1 MNMTR
6 SLPHRSRL
14 ALVLR
19 LAAQLEQANVAYC
32 HWKSNHRIGEF
43 LQGAGDLDLLIS
55 PDDSERFRAIIDQLG
70 FLPAAPPAMHTQPA
84 IAHYYGYDVPS
95 GRFVH
100 LHVYDRLVT
109 GGLLVKDYELPF
121 AKDLLEGRDSA
132 CGIPTPPPAA
142 ECLVFLIRKMLE
154 AASWTERL
162 LLRRCWP
169 EVRSEWQ
176 WLRNGADRQI
186 DDSTLLRQMTE
197 LWHRRVGKEPA
208 DWIPQAMQ
216 ALDNADWRQ
225 AARVGRELQRALSRY
240 RLSPT
245 NRLTQ
250 SRATRFAW
258 RALRRMTGRSNV
270 KRVAGKGGVVALIGC
285 DGSGKTSTV
294 SGLSAALSGHFDVRV
309 LHMGRPGAMRWI
321 ASWSRR
327 REALSASRVSTDHR
341 KTDSVLRLVGRCAL
355 AWYRLAAARRAHRWA
370 RQGAIV
376 LCDRYPS
383 RSPGMDGPTESNRI
397 GPSPV
402 HRCLASLEARLY
414 RQLPPADAVVEL
426 TVPLEIL
433 QARLQTRGDRLDEQQ
448 RRVLLARL
456 MQVSS
461 RVIPSRSRFAIDA
474 SDSQEE
480 MSKRIMT
487 HIWHILCRQNTT
499 RDGEA
504 KPRQPVTGAAAA

>member
-1 MNMTR
+1 MNTTR
-6 SLPHRSRL
+6 SLPYRNRL
-14 ALVLR
+14 ALVSR
-19 LAAQLEQANVAYC
+19 LAAQLEQANIAYC

-43 LQGAGDLDLLIS
+43 LQGAGDLDLLVS

-84 IAHYYGYDVPS
+84 IAHYYGYDVLS

-100 LHVYDRLVT
+100 LHVYYRLVT
-109 GGLLVKDYELPF
+109 GGLLVKDYQLPF
-121 AKDLLEGRDSA
+121 AEDLLEGRDSQHV
-132 CGIPTPPPAA
+132 IPTPPLAA

-154 AASWTERL
+154 AASWAERL

-169 EVRSEWQ
+169 EVRSEWS
-176 WLRNGADRQI
+176 WLRNGGDQRM
-186 DDSTLLRQMTE
+186 DHSTLLQKMTE
-197 LWHRRVGKEPA
+197 TWHRRMGKESA

-225 AARVGRELQRALSRY
+225 AARVGRKLQRALSRY

-250 SRATRFAW
+250 SRTTRFAW
-258 RALRRMTGRSNV
+258 RALGRMTGRSNV
-270 KRVAGKGGVVALIGC
+270 KRAAGKGGVIALIGC

-294 SGLSAALSGHFDVRV
+294 SRLSASLSGHFDVRV

-327 REALSASRVSTDHR
+327 GQSLSASRVSTDR
-341 KTDSVLRLVGRCAL
+341 RPTDSVLRQAGRCAL
-355 AWYRLAAARRAHRWA
+355 AWYRLAAARQAHRWA
-370 RQGAIV
+370 QQGAIV

-383 RSPGMDGPTESNRI
+383 LSPGMDGPTESSRV
-397 GPSPV
+397 GASPV
-402 HRCLASLEARLY
+402 HRFLASLEARLY
-414 RQLPPADAVVEL
+414 QKLPPADAVIEL

-456 MQVSS
+456 MQLSR
-461 RVIPSRSRFAIDA
+461 RVIPSQSRFAIDA
-474 SDSQEE
+474 TDSQEE
-480 MSKRIMT
+480 MSKRVMT
-487 HIWHILCRQNTT
+487 HIWHILCRQNTA
-499 RDGEA
+499 RDGRTRS
-504 KPRQPVTGAAAA
+504 RQPANGAAAA